1 MRNPLLYLL
10 MAMTGLFGGTACVD
24 WVVPDSVVNLECGI
38 CQLAEGFRDNTYYR
52 PSWTADG
59 QRVMF
64 DHDQPGNIYIV
75 DSDGI
80 ELTPWIPQGAP
91 SGDDLLEYDYSHDL
105 NGSKV
110 VFSTVRYARGNNSK
124 WYEIATANL
133 DGSDYRRLTDEDG
146 LDLAPSWSPDGSK
159 IAFISN
165 RAVYDSREDALR
177 GFGYNLYAMDADGSD
192 VQVLAPGI
200 FLPYT
205 GGGTPYQPKWS
216 SDGAWVA
223 FRGPRL
229 LYTVHTERLV
239 YPTKPLVLVSWGIT
253 NADPAWSPDGE
264 WLAFVHVG
272 PDFDEG
278 TRAIYIARPNGSEP
292 RKVFQFGP
300 QDGYIRNALN
310 LSWSPDGLSLRFTYA
325 PPNRGYSLFEIGVDG
340 SGLQWV
346 SYVPRGPKV
355 VWSPDGSRAAISSID
370 LDGYQG
376 YNPGDILLYTMA
388 ADGSDTRALV
398 RQGVNGLEAAN
409 GG

>member
-1 MRNPLLYLL
+1 MMKRTLMRNPLLYLL
-10 MAMTGLFGGTACVD
+10 MAMTSLFGGTACVD
-24 WVVPDSVVNLECGI
+24 WFVPDYVINLECGI
-38 CQLAEGFRDNTYYR
+38 CQLAESFRYQTYYK

-64 DHDQPGNIYIV
+64 DYDGPSNIYIV

-110 VFSTVRYARGNNSK
+110 AFSTVRYAGINNSNK
-124 WYEIATANL
+124 YEIATANL

-146 LDLAPSWSPDGSK
+146 SDLAPSWSPDGSK
-159 IAFISN
+159 IAFISD
-165 RAVYDSREDALR
+165 RAVYDSREDTLR
-177 GFGYNLYAMDADGSD
+177 GLGYNLYVMDADGSN
-192 VQVLAPGI
+192 VQSLAPGI
-200 FLPYT
+200 SLPYT
-205 GGGTPYQPKWS
+205 GRSTPYQPKWS

-223 FRGPRL
+223 FRGPAL
-229 LYTVHTERLV
+229 LYTVD
-239 YPTKPLVLVSWGIT
+239 TKRFVTARFGLT

-272 PDFDEG
+272 PNFEEPG
-278 TRAIYIARPNGSEP
+278 AIYIARPNRSEA

-325 PPNRGYSLFEIGVDG
+325 PANRGYSLSEIGVDG

-370 LDGYQG
+370 PPGDQQYD
-376 YNPGDILLYTMA
+376 PGDILLYTMA
-388 ADGSDTRALV
+388 ADGSDKRALV

>member
-10 MAMTGLFGGTACVD
+10 MAMTGLFGGTACVEWFLID
-24 WVVPDSVVNLECGI
+24 LECGI
-38 CQLAEGFRDNTYYR
+38 CQLEEEVGDNTYYK

-64 DHDQPGNIYIV
+64 DHEDGNIYIV

-105 NGSKV
+105 SGSKV
-110 VFSTVRYARGNNSK
+110 VFSTVRYARGYNRK

-165 RAVYDSREDALR
+165 RVSYDSREDNLR
-177 GFGYNLYAMDADGSD
+177 DWAYNLYIMDADGSN
-192 VQVLAPGI
+192 VQIVAPGL
-200 FLPYT
+200 FLSLD
-205 GGGTPYQPKWS
+205 QPKWS
-216 SDGAWVA
+216 PDGNWLA
-223 FRGPRL
+223 FRDRRS
-229 LYTVHTERLV
+229 LYTFNPGVP
-239 YPTKPLVLVSWGIT
+239 YPVSLGLT

-292 RKVFQFGP
+292 RKVFP
-300 QDGYIRNALN
+300 IR
-310 LSWSPDGLSLRFTYA
+310 
-325 PPNRGYSLFEIGVDG
+325 PPGQVYSKCLEPIMV
-340 SGLQWV
+340 SG
-346 SYVPRGPKV
+346 
-355 VWSPDGSRAAISSID
+355 
-370 LDGYQG
+370 
-376 YNPGDILLYTMA
+376 
-388 ADGSDTRALV
+388 
-398 RQGVNGLEAAN
+398 
-409 GG
+409 